1 MKYNGHILNKA
12 GLSILDPGEGECMTD
27 GLMGVGKISQF
38 LCAAGTD
45 LLEHLQ
51 RQRSVFGHPL
61 AFLSGLQAQLVGL
74 HLQRGHPLLT
84 HKGDRSLRFNTRLL
98 TLSFKHWPK

>member
-1 MKYNGHILNKA
+1 
-12 GLSILDPGEGECMTD
+12 MTD
-27 GLMGVGKISQF
+27 GFDEGWKDKSVFMCSW
-38 LCAAGTD
+38 TD

-51 RQRSVFGHPL
+51 CQRSVFGHPL

-84 HKGDRSLRFNTRLL
+84 HKGDRSLKFNTCLF
-98 TLSFKHWPK
+98 TLSFNHGLQ